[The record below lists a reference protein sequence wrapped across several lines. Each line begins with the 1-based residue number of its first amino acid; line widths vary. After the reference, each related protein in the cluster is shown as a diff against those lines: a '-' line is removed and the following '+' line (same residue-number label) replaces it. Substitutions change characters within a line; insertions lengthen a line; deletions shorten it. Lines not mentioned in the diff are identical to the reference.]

1 MGGGYAAH
9 CLRLTGVA
17 DDRGCGVQDI
27 SDLANS
33 VKAPAAAAAEDKAA
47 QLAPRDADA
56 NGATCARSPAP
67 PVATPPQPP
76 QQQHQN
82 LMEIELL
89 IEIMLMPHLR
99 DDAETIFEACV
110 SNGLITAESTA
121 LLLERRRMQHI
132 MFRKLAAQ
140 MPHQDAAAH
149 ALWRQHLA
157 SVLSWPKVA
166 AANGATTATRRQA
179 ATAGPSGS
187 AATSAAATPTSSPLP
202 ARPADGAAPPAAAA
216 PLAAGDE
223 FRMAQSGVAAAAAAG
238 GALWPAAALPAPPSA
253 PEASGM
259 DDDDFNVLLDLAA
272 WLSHTASPSPATQQ
286 FTFRLYLHIFSLWPG
301 HQGRVRMIQALAHR
315 SQSFATISS
324 HTDPGQMLLPVQAGS
339 IESRVLICLAEE
351 WPQYAP
357 VALLC
362 LLDLLGKQGNAY
374 GIQCMQKQAQVC
386 TPHPTPAHDHLGPV
400 SSSRPPNAITHQ
412 LSGMPATWVRTQHRN
427 AFFPCITS
435 GTLCVHAAAR
445 FSNACVVAGR
455 GICRVGFG
463 CMARGD

>member
-1 MGGGYAAH
+1 MNETEMSAQH
-9 CLRLTGVA
+9 TGSA
-17 DDRGCGVQDI
+17 GVQDI
-27 SDLANS
+27 SDMANS
-33 VKAPAAAAAEDKAA
+33 VKTAPAMPDSSPAPS
-47 QLAPRDADA
+47 APRPADA
-56 NGATCARSPAP
+56 NGATCAESDAP
-67 PVATPPQPP
+67 PVATPPQQP
-76 QQQHQN
+76 QHQH

-110 SNGLITAESTA
+110 SKGLITAESTA

-149 ALWRQHLA
+149 TLWRHHLA
-157 SVLSWPKVA
+157 SVLSWPKAAA
-166 AANGATTATRRQA
+166 AANGAAV
-179 ATAGPSGS
+179 
-187 AATSAAATPTSSPLP
+187 P
-202 ARPADGAAPPAAAA
+202 ASGAARR
-216 PLAAGDE
+216 PLAAGAASPATSPPLAPQHADAAAADAAAPADAAGAP
-223 FRMAQSGVAAAAAAG
+223 FRFAQASAASGVAANLAAG
-238 GALWPAAALPAPPSA
+238 GGLWPPPPLPTPPAPD
-253 PEASGM
+253 ASGM
-259 DDDDFNVLLDLAA
+259 DDDDFSVLLDLAA

-324 HTDPGQMLLPVQAGS
+324 QTDAGQMLLPVQAGS

-374 GIQCMQKQAQVC
+374 GVQCMQKQAQVRGSPSALLSWSC
-386 TPHPTPAHDHLGPV
+386 SPDLCVVSLCHANVRCIPPV
-400 SSSRPPNAITHQ
+400 FPPFLFQHQ
-412 LSGMPATWVRTQHRN
+412 LHKQ
-427 AFFPCITS
+427 
-435 GTLCVHAAAR
+435 
-445 FSNACVVAGR
+445 
-455 GICRVGFG
+455 
-463 CMARGD
+463 

>member
-1 MGGGYAAH
+1 MRDESAANIFQSM
-9 CLRLTGVA
+9 
-17 DDRGCGVQDI
+17 QDI
-27 SDLANS
+27 SDMATS
-33 VKAPAAAAAEDKAA
+33 VKTAVPPVPESPAPASA
-47 QLAPRDADA
+47 APRPVDA
-56 NGATCARSPAP
+56 NGATCADSDTP

-76 QQQHQN
+76 QHQH

-110 SNGLITAESTA
+110 SKGLITAESTA

-149 ALWRQHLA
+149 TLWRHHLA
-157 SVLSWPKVA
+157 SVLSWPKASA
-166 AANGATTATRRQA
+166 AAGAAAAAPASSAGVVGGAGAAAAARRLA
-179 ATAGPSGS
+179 AAAGVGAVGGS
-187 AATSAAATPTSSPLP
+187 AATSTTVTSPSPPLV
-202 ARPADGAAPPAAAA
+202 ARHADGITPPAAVDTTPAGPPPAAA
-216 PLAAGDE
+216 PDVP
-223 FRMAQSGVAAAAAAG
+223 FRFAQTTAAAG
-238 GALWPAAALPAPPSA
+238 IAANMAAGGGLWPPATLPTPPAS

-315 SQSFATISS
+315 SQSFATIAS

-386 TPHPTPAHDHLGPV
+386 
-400 SSSRPPNAITHQ
+400 SPNP
-412 LSGMPATWVRTQHRN
+412 LLMGQHTAQTFSCCSCSTRYMQYT
-427 AFFPCITS
+427 ACIRLT
-435 GTLCVHAAAR
+435 GKAAPR
-445 FSNACVVAGR
+445 
-455 GICRVGFG
+455 
-463 CMARGD
+463 